1 MPAFLIDPS
10 YADLVGLTGHQVSVI
25 VDDGSTVSL
34 WLESISTPV
43 GFEGYSSYSVH
54 LTGPPTVDLAAGVH
68 VLHSENGDFRLNL
81 EPVGRDVRFLHYEA
95 YRIEISAASA

>member
-10 YADLVGLTGHQVSVI
+10 YADLVGLIGHQVSVN
-25 VDDGSTVSL
+25 VDDSTVSL
-34 WLESISTPV
+34 WLESISTLV
-43 GFEGYSSYSVH
+43 CFEGYSRYSVH
-54 LTGPPTVDLAAGVH
+54 LTSPSTVDLAAGVY

-81 EPVGRDVRFLHYEA
+81 QPVGRDVRFLRYEA